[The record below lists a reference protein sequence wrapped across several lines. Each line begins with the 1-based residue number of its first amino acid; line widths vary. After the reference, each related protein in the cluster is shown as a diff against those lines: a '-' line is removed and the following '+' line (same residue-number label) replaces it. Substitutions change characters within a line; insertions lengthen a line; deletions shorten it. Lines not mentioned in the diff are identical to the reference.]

1 MADRAAFPPL
11 TTTPAIDLTR
21 SLRLLQRLFTIMTV
35 VFIIWSIGVSS
46 SLITGI
52 AQNIGGPAAVG
63 AVRGAWVIFQI
74 IVRAMV
80 GLIVVGTLINLVVRR
95 GAQDGYTVRA
105 LTGLFGTVVIWL
117 IAERVYTV
125 TNATPYILTLW
136 GLQFAN
142 GLILGSLY
150 ALVALGYTLVYGIL
164 LMINFA
170 HGEIMMIGGYFGYF
184 ALQLFR
190 GDPYLFVPRGVPPE
204 QASVIG
210 TFLMMLFIVAIAML
224 ASSFTGLAVER
235 IAYRP
240 LRKAP
245 RLAPLISA
253 IGMSIVLQQV
263 VQRIFGPVQRS
274 FDRPTI
280 LDGSL
285 LVNMGPAFNNSRI
298 PVSKIGIIIFIAS
311 LILMLAL
318 YVLVQR
324 TKIGRAMRAVAEDKD
339 TAALM
344 GANVDRIIAVTFALG
359 AALAGAAGIMWAFY
373 TGQTDPFAGF
383 RPGLKAFTSAVVG
396 GIGNIPGAVFGGL
409 FLGLVEAL
417 GPFALG
423 IPNEYQDVI
432 AFALLV
438 LVLIFRPTG
447 ILGEILAEKKV

>member
-1 MADRAAFPPL
+1 MAELSAPPIPV
-11 TTTPAIDLTR
+11 PAQLDLTR
-21 SLRLLQRLFTIMTV
+21 PLRLLQRLFTIVT
-35 VFIIWSIGVSS
+35 IIFMLWCVGVSS
-46 SLITGI
+46 KLFTGI
-52 AQNIGGPAAVG
+52 GSALAGENGIVAATTL
-63 AVRGAWVIFQI
+63 WTFLQI
-74 IVRAMV
+74 ALRILVV
-80 GLIVVGTLINLVVRR
+80 LIVVGTLVNIVARR
-95 GAQDGYTVRA
+95 DAREGYTVRA
-105 LTGLFGTVVIWL
+105 LTNLFGVIVLWL
-117 IAERVYTV
+117 IAERVYFV
-125 TNATPYILTLW
+125 TNNTPYILTLW

-142 GLILGSLY
+142 GLVLGSLY

-170 HGEIMMIGGYFGYF
+170 HGEIMMIGSYFGYF

-190 GDPYLFVPRGVPPE
+190 GNTSIYLPRGAPPE
-204 QASVIG
+204 QASIIA
-210 TFLMMLFIVAIAML
+210 TFLMMLFVVGVAM
-224 ASSFTGLAVER
+224 ASSMVTGLAVER

-253 IGMSIVLQQV
+253 IGMSILLQQV

-274 FDRPTI
+274 FDRPELLSGSI
-280 LDGSL
+280 LI
-285 LVNMGPAFNNSRI
+285 NMGAAFDNSVI
-298 PVSKIGIIIFIAS
+298 PISKVGIIIVIAS
-311 LILMLAL
+311 ILLMFAL
-318 YVLVQR
+318 YILVQR

-344 GANVDRIIAVTFALG
+344 GANVDRVIAVTFGLG
-359 AALAGAAGIMWAFY
+359 AALAGAAGIMWGFH
-373 TGQTDPFAGF
+373 TGQTDPYAGF
-383 RPGLKAFTSAVVG
+383 RPGLKAFTAAVVG

-423 IPNEYQDVI
+423 INNEYQDVI